1 MLYFLVSHCL
11 VPALY
16 MRVGT
21 IAARAQLLFQ
31 EDLQYQL
38 YDTYHKINR
47 EIFKYRARERVS
59 LETLVAHRC
68 R

>member
-1 MLYFLVSHCL
+1 
-11 VPALY
+11 

-59 LETLVAHRC
+59 LETLVANRC
-68 R
+68 C